1 MDFVLHPNNLS
12 VCGISESDDRNDPVD
27 ILKNNEVK
35 VHVYV
40 QEQSRAEPRV
50 LLAAQVSQISWLF

>member
-12 VCGISESDDRNDPVD
+12 VCGISEPDDRNDPVD

-40 QEQSRAEPRV
+40 QEQSRAELRV